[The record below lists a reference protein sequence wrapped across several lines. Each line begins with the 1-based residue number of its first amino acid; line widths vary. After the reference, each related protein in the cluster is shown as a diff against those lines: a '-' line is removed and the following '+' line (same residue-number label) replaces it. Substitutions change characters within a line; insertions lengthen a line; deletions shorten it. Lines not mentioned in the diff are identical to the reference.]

1 MEERGQISA
10 ILIYSLM
17 TPLGKSIVSHIWW
30 PPNSV
35 RKSKIL
41 YKIEPERR
49 HQHKMTKMD
58 LNMSLWWNY
67 AGSPTVAILTPQTS
81 DSHYSVML
89 LLKQENARGMSLNG
103 NISQVS
109 ARSISVFIRRQRN
122 VKYEPAKSLAL
133 RPQNILSGSEGAVMK
148 CCHSAHCSH
157 RPGRRKHSGSSH
169 PQSQVKLPGRKIWK
183 K

>member
-1 MEERGQISA
+1 M
-10 ILIYSLM
+10 
-17 TPLGKSIVSHIWW
+17 
-30 PPNSV
+30 

-67 AGSPTVAILTPQTS
+67 AGSPTVAILTPHTS
-81 DSHYSVML
+81 DSHYSVMF

-133 RPQNILSGSEGAVMK
+133 RPRNILSGSEGAVMK
-148 CCHSAHCSH
+148 CCHTATAHTGQ
-157 RPGRRKHSGSSH
+157 PINRRQHLGSWDITDTT
-169 PQSQVKLPGRKIWK
+169 QVHLAENVE
-183 K
+183 